1 MSHPSFF
8 RALDPGL
15 DSSGVLICLK
25 LETLVP
31 HMDRKKGFDVQSITN
46 MTAVR
51 ASRGARLKCVQIE
64 GRVEFVSMSVVR
76 KTEEGRVLW
85 WFLGKFSRFEVL
97 SILTLRHFTSVTG
110 CPRSIVCFVLG
121 VTAPTR
127 ARVSRYPAT
136 RAKRRGSW
144 NGRLPLVCL
153 EPSISSEFV
162 CLVCWGGVER
172 SNVLGRSQRNT
183 G

>member
-8 RALDPGL
+8 RARDPDLDPS
-15 DSSGVLICLK
+15 DVFICPK
-25 LETLVP
+25 LETLVS
-31 HMDRKKGFDVQSITN
+31 HIDRKKGFDVQSITN
-46 MTAVR
+46 VTAE
-51 ASRGARLKCVQIE
+51 SRGVRLKFVQIE
-64 GRVEFVSMSVVR
+64 GRVEFVSMPVMR
-76 KTEEGRVLW
+76 KTKRGRVSR
-85 WFLGKFSRFEVL
+85 WFLGKFSRFGVL
-97 SILTLRHFTSVTG
+97 SILTLHYFTSVTG

-121 VTAPTR
+121 VTTPTR

-144 NGRLPLVCL
+144 NDRLPLVYL

-172 SNVLGRSQRNT
+172 SDVLGWSQRNT